1 MGGRVHRQKAA
12 LLEKVISM
20 LRLLVDTNGLIQEA
34 LTVEQRLLQQED
46 VDIPCVLVGQ
56 IEFYAF

>member
-1 MGGRVHRQKAA
+1 
-12 LLEKVISM
+12 M